1 MAVRPLAN
9 YDNPVLHEKAKR
21 VSRFDGSLQKL
32 IDDMVDTMHAEHGVG
47 LAAPQVGVSLRLCV
61 VELPEDHEDG
71 LAGQLI
77 VLANPE
83 IVKASE
89 PYEPEEGCLSVPG
102 YMAQVRRFRH
112 VTAKGRDR
120 HGKEVRYKGSD
131 LLAQAFQHE
140 IDHLNGVLFVDRLES
155 RDQLRPVRRE
165 GATET
170 EGAAAAGAGDSSHP
184 SRGYRG

>member
-1 MAVRPLAN
+1 MAIRPLVY
-9 YDNPVLHEKAKR
+9 YDNPILREKAKR

-61 VELPEDHEDG
+61 VALPEEYEDP

-89 PYEPEEGCLSVPG
+89 AYEPEEGCLSVPG
-102 YMAQVRRFRH
+102 YVADVKRFRH

-120 HGKEVRYKGSD
+120 HGKEVRYKASD

-140 IDHLNGVLFVDRLES
+140 IDHLNGVLFIDWLES
-155 RDQLRPVRRE
+155 RDQLRPVRQ
-165 GATET
+165 
-170 EGAAAAGAGDSSHP
+170 AGAGAGEDAAAVGAGESFHP
-184 SRGYRG
+184 QSGYRG

>member
-1 MAVRPLAN
+1 MAARPLTY
-9 YDNPVLHEKAKR
+9 YDNPILRQKAKR
-21 VSRFDGSLQKL
+21 VTRFDGSLQKL

-61 VELPEDHEDG
+61 VELPEDYEDP
-71 LAGQLI
+71 LAGKLI

-83 IVKASE
+83 IVKATE
-89 PYEPEEGCLSVPG
+89 LYEVEEGCLSVPG
-102 YMAQVRRFRH
+102 YVANVKRYRH
-112 VTAKGRDR
+112 VTVKGRDR

-140 IDHLNGVLFVDRLES
+140 IDHLNGVLYVDRLES
-155 RDQLRPVRRE
+155 RDQLRPVRRVGE
-165 GATET
+165 AEEETAATS
-170 EGAAAAGAGDSSHP
+170 AGGEPHP